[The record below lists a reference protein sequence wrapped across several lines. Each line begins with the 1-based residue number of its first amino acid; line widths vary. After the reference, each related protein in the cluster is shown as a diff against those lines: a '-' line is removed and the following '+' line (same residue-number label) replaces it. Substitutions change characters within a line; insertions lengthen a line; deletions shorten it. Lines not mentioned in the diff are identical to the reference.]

1 MHECVYHPPPHTH
14 TRCQKL
20 THQNVK
26 LKIFGLQD
34 RVLEHKKGLVTLIY
48 KVIKN
53 SNDGHACKKTQV
65 TVRYG
70 WVPEFSLWSNPT
82 MSQLIHSVLRVFC
95 PARHYL
101 YHSVHLVI

>member
-1 MHECVYHPPPHTH
+1 MRTCHIPLAVGRNEAGHTQQVGARCMNVCTTPPHTH

-53 SNDGHACKKTQV
+53 SNDGHACKK
-65 TVRYG
+65 
-70 WVPEFSLWSNPT
+70 
-82 MSQLIHSVLRVFC
+82 HK
-95 PARHYL
+95 
-101 YHSVHLVI
+101 